1 MNDPLFF
8 CQSKGEKI
16 LPVYTSECQW
26 GWFLVGQVLGKF
38 NLYLFDFLYFLQCS
52 MNQVYNEYHKSQWKI
67 KFHAKLVMIPP
78 WYYSDGFEGM
88 DLSEKEK

>member
-1 MNDPLFF
+1 
-8 CQSKGEKI
+8 
-16 LPVYTSECQW
+16 
-26 GWFLVGQVLGKF
+26 
-38 NLYLFDFLYFLQCS
+38 
-52 MNQVYNEYHKSQWKI
+52 MNQVYNEYHKSKWKI